1 MSIKIRNT
9 KEYLTKYSLKLMDLL
24 RKELDTPQPG
34 RENYANPR
42 ITNTGA
48 GKESIQP
55 VYRKDTMTELG
66 IDIVGNEYLKNI
78 EEGTLPKK
86 VDVEDLIEWIKSKP
100 VNYRRANATL
110 TLSQLSQA
118 SQNRLARNMANNIR
132 KRILEQGGVRQNPF
146 ITRTVESHLK
156 NLKVIA
162 PVVEDVKESV
172 EDILREAGFDLKG
185 KTVRFV

>member
-1 MSIKIRNT
+1 M
-9 KEYLTKYSLKLMDLL
+9 TKYSLKLMDLL
-24 RKELDTPQPG
+24 RRELDTPQPG
-34 RENYANPR
+34 RENYDNPR

-48 GKESIQP
+48 ARDSIQP
-55 VYRKDTMTELG
+55 VFGENTASRLN
-66 IDIVGNEYLKNI
+66 IDIVGNDYLKNI
-78 EEGTLPKK
+78 EEGTLPKT
-86 VDVEDLIEWIKSKP
+86 VEVEDLIEWIKSKP

-110 TLSQLSQA
+110 TLSQLTEA

-132 KRILEQGGVRQNPF
+132 KRIIEQGGVRKNPF
-146 ITRTVESHLK
+146 ITRVVKSHLS

-172 EDILREAGFDLKG
+172 EDILRAAGFDLEG